1 MILIFF
7 LCFIILFLLFNTKSQ
22 TEYFS
27 NQEKIY
33 LLKNVGNNKC
43 LYSKETSDIF
53 DKNQDIFIDDC
64 SINDKK
70 FYWDIRPSKIKN
82 KLSRKCLCQRGKYTN
97 QYYCDASIDN
107 LDWNILKK
115 KNGIQI
121 ENNGKCL
128 SSECGWNEGLNSCYL
143 QKCDDENKNQYW
155 NLINPLQKNYVSL
168 IDNKNN
174 CLTVQ
179 NGNPSDGIKPIL
191 TTCNNND
198 INQQWLWNKQK
209 LKNRGSGTCLNENLM
224 RSCNKTNTKWKWNN
238 NSLENNNSKCLTS
251 DNGIKL
257 KKCIYTNK
265 NQVWK
270 EKAPFLKNNVKT
282 SILTSVFSDFY
293 YNLRKPM
300 ENNNS
305 HNLFWDT
312 RNYTPYK
319 N

>member
-121 ENNGKCL
+121 ENNDCVFTK
-128 SSECGWNEGLNSCYL
+128 NEQIEGTTSP
-143 QKCDDENKNQYW
+143 E
-155 NLINPLQKNYVSL
+155 
-168 IDNKNN
+168 
-174 CLTVQ
+174 VQ
-179 NGNPSDGIKPIL
+179 N
-191 TTCNNND
+191 
-198 INQQWLWNKQK
+198 
-209 LKNRGSGTCLNENLM
+209 
-224 RSCNKTNTKWKWNN
+224 
-238 NSLENNNSKCLTS
+238 
-251 DNGIKL
+251 
-257 KKCIYTNK
+257 
-265 NQVWK
+265 
-270 EKAPFLKNNVKT
+270 
-282 SILTSVFSDFY
+282 
-293 YNLRKPM
+293 
-300 ENNNS
+300 
-305 HNLFWDT
+305 
-312 RNYTPYK
+312 
-319 N
+319 